1 MTSPVALVGLTYADI
16 DLQRSDLQWFF
27 EIERGID
34 EVPTVR
40 GKDTVIPGAA
50 GRFEQNRRNDTIQ
63 IVLRGFVQADPALT
77 DTLDRRAS
85 YRANMTTIRSLFA
98 QDRLRAELAAL
109 LEDGATRT
117 VSARPINIVGG
128 REIASEFREL
138 SIELEGYDDWLDEG
152 S

>member
-1 MTSPVALVGLTYADI
+1 MTSPVAPIGLTYDGV
-16 DLQRSDLQWFF
+16 DLQQSDLQWFF
-27 EIERGID
+27 EVERGLD
-34 EVPTVR
+34 EVPSVR

-77 DTLDRRAS
+77 DVDDRRAS
-85 YRANMTTIRSLFA
+85 FRTNIQTIRALFA
-98 QDRLRAELAAL
+98 PNRLRAELAAL
-109 LEDGATRT
+109 LEDGSIE
-117 VSARPINIVGG
+117 VLSARPINIVGG

-138 SIELEGYDDWLDEG
+138 SIELEGYDDWQAGG